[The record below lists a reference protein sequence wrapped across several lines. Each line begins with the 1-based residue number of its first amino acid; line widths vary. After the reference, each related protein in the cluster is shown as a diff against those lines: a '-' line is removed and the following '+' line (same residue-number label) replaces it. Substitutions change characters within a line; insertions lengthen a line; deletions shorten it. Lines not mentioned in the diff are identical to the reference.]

1 MLRWAPEPRP
11 GSPPP
16 PPLPHPRLA
25 AGKGTCSPM
34 VTPSPPPVT
43 AFLPPNAP
51 PTTLQ
56 VKLGGNVLG
65 KQVMEVRPVPK
76 AQVTVTT
83 LNQSSGG
90 GGTQEIEM
98 GTHSQVV
105 SPSPPTP
112 HTLHLPPLL
121 GPPRPSLPS
130 TLILLFSP
138 VLGPV
143 VRELGWPK
151 PGSGSY

>member
-1 MLRWAPEPRP
+1 MLRWAPEPQP

-43 AFLPPNAP
+43 AFLPPNTP

-105 SPSPPTP
+105 SPSPP
-112 HTLHLPPLL
+112 LCI
-121 GPPRPSLPS
+121 PS
-130 TLILLFSP
+130 TCLLSWGLLDPLYPAPSSFSS
-138 VLGPV
+138 LQF
-143 VRELGWPK
+143 LDLW
-151 PGSGSY
+151 SGS

>member
-1 MLRWAPEPRP
+1 MLRWAPEPQP

-43 AFLPPNAP
+43 AFLPPNTP

-83 LNQSSGG
+83 LNHSSGG

-105 SPSPPTP
+105 SPSPPTL
-112 HTLHLPPLL
+112 HTLHLNL
-121 GPPRPSLPS
+121 GPFTFLNNSYEPLSLLES
-130 TLILLFSP
+130 WSAFLLS
-138 VLGPV
+138 
-143 VRELGWPK
+143 GWPW
-151 PGSGSY
+151 PGGL